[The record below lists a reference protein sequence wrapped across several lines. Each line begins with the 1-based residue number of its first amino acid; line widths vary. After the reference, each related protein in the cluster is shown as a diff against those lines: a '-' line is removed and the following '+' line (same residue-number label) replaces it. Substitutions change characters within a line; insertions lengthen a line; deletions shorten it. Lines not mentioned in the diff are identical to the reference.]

1 MAKGGQIPFRVA
13 APPCWGS
20 ICLTRLRQEGTKIG
34 EIMFTSS
41 TRIRRVL
48 ATAPVAAVLF
58 AAPAHAYMDAR
69 YSDKVRVT
77 ASGSTLKAYDTS
89 CDGRGA
95 QANWQ
100 RTGSSTVFEKTNGE
114 GCGTVLQFTTGGTV
128 TQIRACLVIPAQK
141 DPCSAWTSRQY

>member
-13 APPCWGS
+13 APPAGEASASRAFAKKAPRLGRSCSLRPQGFGGS
-20 ICLTRLRQEGTKIG
+20 SPRHRLLPS
-34 EIMFTSS
+34 FS
-41 TRIRRVL
+41 L
-48 ATAPVAAVLF
+48 HP
-58 AAPAHAYMDAR
+58 HAYMDVR
-69 YSDKVRVT
+69 YSDSVRVT